1 MSNPIDNVQV
11 PLQVVLGETS
21 HTVEEIAEIGAGT
34 IIELHSLAGEPVS
47 LRAAGR
53 EIAKAEVVVID
64 ENFGV
69 RVTSVVTDDSEP
81 TVHAE

>member
-1 MSNPIDNVQV
+1 MSSAINKVLV
-11 PLQVVLGETS
+11 PLQVVLGEVS
-21 HTVEEIAEIGAGT
+21 HTVEKVAEIGEGT
-34 IIELHSLAGEPVS
+34 IIELNALAGDPVS

-69 RVTSVVTDDSEP
+69 RVTAVVENDAESVAG
-81 TVHAE
+81 AE

>member
-1 MSNPIDNVQV
+1 MSNAINNVRV
-11 PLQVVLGETS
+11 PLEVVLGETS
-21 HTVEEIAEIGAGT
+21 HTVEEIAKIGPGT
-34 IIELHSLAGEPVS
+34 IIELRSLAGEPVS

-69 RVTSVVTDDSEP
+69 RVTSVVDDVPESMTNTE
-81 TVHAE
+81 

>member
-1 MSNPIDNVQV
+1 MSNPINNVRV

-21 HTVEEIAEIGAGT
+21 HTVEEIAGIGVGT
-34 IIELHSLAGEPVS
+34 IIELQALAGEPVS

-64 ENFGV
+64 ESFGV
-69 RVTSVVTDDSEP
+69 RVTSIVEDLPEP
-81 TVHAE
+81 TSDGE

>member
-1 MSNPIDNVQV
+1 MSSAINNVRV
-11 PLQVVLGETS
+11 PLEVVLGETT
-21 HTVEEIAEIGAGT
+21 HTVSEIAEIHEGT
-34 IIELHSLAGEPVS
+34 IIELHELAGEPVS

-69 RVTSVVTDDSEP
+69 RVTSVVDDAPEAA
-81 TVHAE
+81 TAGE